1 MHLNGDV
8 SQMAKEAEIKDA
20 IELKI
25 AQRVTRQFLK
35 GFYKKRNKTGN
46 KQTLQRGKK
55 KKKQL
60 HHDPDISLVI
70 KQHGEENVHI
80 VYDSNP

>member
-35 GFYKKRNKTGN
+35 VFSKSATRQAINKHCKEVKRKRNSCIMI
-46 KQTLQRGKK
+46 Q
-55 KKKQL
+55 
-60 HHDPDISLVI
+60 IS
-70 KQHGEENVHI
+70 H
-80 VYDSNP
+80 

>member
-20 IELKI
+20 IELQDSPESNKTI
-25 AQRVTRQFLK
+25 LESVF
-35 GFYKKRNKTGN
+35 KKRNKTGN